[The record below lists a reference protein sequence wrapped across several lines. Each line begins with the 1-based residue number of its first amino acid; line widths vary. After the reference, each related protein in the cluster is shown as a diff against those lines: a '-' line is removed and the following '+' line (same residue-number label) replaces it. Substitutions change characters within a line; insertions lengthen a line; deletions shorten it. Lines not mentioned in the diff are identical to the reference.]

1 MLTSKSHIKNWIAVK
16 VEPANFFCEKV
27 WVKEK
32 NWIDT
37 NQTNLV
43 SKKNIESTELKYEKR
58 QPKNRKDVGSN
69 SLKGKE
75 MGKLVKTRNG
85 Y

>member
-1 MLTSKSHIKNWIAVK
+1 MK
-16 VEPANFFCEKV
+16 KV

-43 SKKNIESTELKYEKR
+43 SKKKIESTELKYEKR